1 MTKKKSNLL
10 ILAKYVN
17 REILIED
24 LFRVKGSAAE
34 SLLLKYSKKKKL
46 LKLKTIVTKLFYSVI
61 FGILPIIPLLSYS
74 EMQNS
79 IISQGLSIHIVF
91 FSGSL
96 LFVFFF
102 IIQFLN
108 IFFMGMTE
116 VSSII
121 SNPIFL
127 WLETLPISSKKLLKL
142 KILSIFRKFDLPL
155 IVITLGF
162 PITMLIGTFNILLF
176 FTTLGISILQITLAF
191 SILIRFGNWMNR
203 ITNMNISTS
212 RRTMILRLI
221 NTFGY
226 VIIFFG
232 TLFFVQWA
240 STSIEIFF
248 SIPLVQEQPGILNLI
263 LCTIP
268 YPFSS
273 GYLIAFLST
282 TSQIHYNFWI
292 GIFCGIG
299 LLIIMIWWIFTRS
312 VSSLNRITTARGL
325 VMRKYLY
332 SGVTEKIPVKI
343 KSRGEMVA
351 HFIKDLT
358 ITSRSIKVFLSV
370 ATPIIISFVFTY
382 TFNFTVLGGQTP
394 LDTDFVYNWSV
405 ILALQPITCGMLLYN
420 LLNIEGSGTPL
431 FTSLPINPNKQAKA
445 KLLYL
450 LIIQTISVV
459 SPYLI
464 YFFQPGFIDLFLTIL
479 LTLPYS
485 WFVLVSMFQMH
496 ILFFGR
502 SKYRFV
508 LEPVQPQN
516 RMMKTAFI
524 YIVQYILYI
533 IIISMI
539 IVSNFYGV
547 QLVLSN
553 LGVTLTIFYSIMFFS
568 FKTMLPTKFKL
579 KNGGLFDK
587 SSIPIVSNW
596 IKQNPWFTII
606 ILMLLNFT
614 ITFSGNST
622 LQLMSE
628 LPQLIRSQ
636 LFYWYMILP
645 TLLIVLIK
653 TNLIPRSK
661 EMILFKLNFPK
672 TKIIRWSIITSIFI
686 LFYSLF
692 FVYVFS
698 IPYPP
703 YRIETL
709 HISFYGILASLIF
722 AIWNEF
728 LFRGIFFSL
737 LRSNYKRSISLWL
750 STCIFLISILV
761 CNIFL
766 ATILGIMIPILDSV
780 YIIGV
785 NIFLTYQYSRHENM
799 FPALLG
805 HFISTLLG
813 VFPLFY
819 FGVYGFFS

>member
-1 MTKKKSNLL
+1 
-10 ILAKYVN
+10 
-17 REILIED
+17 
-24 LFRVKGSAAE
+24 
-34 SLLLKYSKKKKL
+34 
-46 LKLKTIVTKLFYSVI
+46 
-61 FGILPIIPLLSYS
+61 
-74 EMQNS
+74 
-79 IISQGLSIHIVF
+79 
-91 FSGSL
+91 
-96 LFVFFF
+96 
-102 IIQFLN
+102 
-108 IFFMGMTE
+108 
-116 VSSII
+116 
-121 SNPIFL
+121 
-127 WLETLPISSKKLLKL
+127 
-142 KILSIFRKFDLPL
+142 
-155 IVITLGF
+155 
-162 PITMLIGTFNILLF
+162 
-176 FTTLGISILQITLAF
+176 
-191 SILIRFGNWMNR
+191 
-203 ITNMNISTS
+203 MNISTS
-212 RRTMILRLI
+212 RRTMIIRLI

-240 STSIEIFF
+240 TTSINVFF

-268 YPFSS
+268 YPFTS

-282 TSQIHYNFWI
+282 TSQIHYHFWI
-292 GIFCGIG
+292 GIFCGVG
-299 LLIIMIWWIFTRS
+299 LLIIMIWWIFKRS
-312 VSSLNRITTARGL
+312 VLSLNRITTARGA
-325 VMRKYLY
+325 VMRKYLH
-332 SGVTEKIPVKI
+332 SEVTEEIPVKLKI
-343 KSRGEMVA
+343 RGEVVA

-370 ATPIIISFVFTY
+370 VTPIIISFVFTY

-394 LDTDFVYNWSV
+394 LNTDLIYNWSV
-405 ILALQPITCGMLLYN
+405 ILALQPIICGMLLYN

-464 YFFQPGFIDLFLTIL
+464 YIFQPGFIDLFFTIL
-479 LTLPYS
+479 AILPYS
-485 WFVLVSMFQMH
+485 WFVLFSMFQMH
-496 ILFFGR
+496 VLFFGR

-516 RMMKTAFI
+516 RMIKTAFI

-533 IIISMI
+533 IIISI
-539 IVSNFYGV
+539 SIVSNFYGI

-553 LGVTLTIFYSIMFFS
+553 LGVTLIIFYTILFFS
-568 FKTMLPTKFKL
+568 FKTMFPTKSKL
-579 KNGGLFDK
+579 KKDGNFD
-587 SSIPIVSNW
+587 SSPIPILSNW
-596 IKQNPWFTII
+596 IKQHPWFTII

-614 ITFSGNST
+614 IIFSGNST
-622 LQLMSE
+622 LQLLSE
-628 LPQLIRSQ
+628 MPQFIRFQ
-636 LFYWYMILP
+636 IFYWYMILP
-645 TLLIVLIK
+645 TLLIVLIR
-653 TNLIPRSK
+653 TNLIPRSD
-661 EMILFKLNFPK
+661 ETLYFKLKFPK
-672 TKIIRWSIITSIFI
+672 TKIIKWAIVTSIFI

-698 IPYPP
+698 IPFPP
-703 YRIETL
+703 DRTETL
-709 HISFYGILASLIF
+709 EISFYGILASLIF

-750 STCIFLISILV
+750 SIYIFLISILV
-761 CNIFL
+761 YNILL
-766 ATILGIMIPILDSV
+766 ATILGIVIPILDSV

-813 VFPLFY
+813 AFPLFY
-819 FGVYGFFS
+819 FGMYTFSS